1 MEKDILKV
9 LIDEKTLK
17 NRVAELGK
25 IIEREYQG
33 KDLMVIGVL
42 KGCMFFLT
50 DLVREI
56 NLPLTM
62 DFMVVS
68 SYGNATKSSGV
79 VRIIKDLERD
89 IQGKD
94 ILIVEDIV
102 DTGLTLSY
110 LIEVLKGRNPNS
122 VKVISLLDK
131 PSRRKIEVDV
141 EHIGFS
147 VPDEFVCGYGLD
159 YNEVYRNLPF
169 VCILKPEVYMK

>member
-9 LIDEKTLK
+9 LIDEKTIK

-25 IIEREYQG
+25 IIECEYKG

-68 SYGNATKSSGV
+68 SYGDATKSSGV

-131 PSRRKIEVDV
+131 PSRRKIQVDV

>member
-9 LIDEKTLK
+9 LIDEKTIK

-25 IIEREYQG
+25 IIECEYQG
-33 KDLMVIGVL
+33 KDLMVVGIL

-68 SYGNATKSSGV
+68 SYGDATKSSGV

-131 PSRRKIEVDV
+131 PSRRKIDVDV

>member
-9 LIDEKTLK
+9 LIDEKTIK

-25 IIEREYQG
+25 IIECEYQG